1 MLTRRGSSGLAE
13 FVEIDRE
20 SGREDGDDF
29 EDI

>member
-13 FVEIDRE
+13 FVKIDRE
-20 SGREDGDDF
+20 GGRVDGDDF